1 MEEETQSGDDPPFDG
16 NTTQPMEAQQFN
28 VDTQPN
34 QNSGETIIH
43 ISTQSLIAAQ
53 NSSPNLYSPSRMV
66 ANQPTLNTPDQ
77 TNTQPHTEPET
88 TQPNLAHISSH
99 KKEISQGIWKIE
111 KKS

>member
-1 MEEETQSGDDPPFDG
+1 MEEQTQSGDDPPFDG

-28 VDTQPN
+28 GDTQPN
-34 QNSGETIIH
+34 QNSGETILH

-53 NSSPNLYSPSRMV
+53 NSSPKLYSPSRMV

-88 TQPNLAHISSH
+88 TQPNLAHISSR